1 MDTDTVWEVDVVKA
15 LIILKIEK
23 ILNFYRQ
30 FGGYDLQSMYEKE
43 RKEKAISMLYCTVI
57 STNF

>member
-30 FGGYDLQSMYEKE
+30 FGGYDLQSMWSENG
-43 RKEKAISMLYCTVI
+43 S
-57 STNF
+57 N